1 MRLIRDTVVIAT
13 RNRGKVK
20 EFSQLFEEFGIKVY
34 SLNDFENVPEIVEDG
49 ATFADNAFKKAA
61 AVASLLH
68 LPVLADDSGLMVD
81 LLNGKPGVHSARFAG
96 EQAADQMNNDKLTA
110 ELRKQIE
117 QRGLRSSA
125 PYLSPAQFVCVL
137 VLYDPERNETLQA
150 EGRCEGFIVEQG
162 RGDLGFG
169 YDPLFYL
176 PETGKTMA
184 ELDTH
189 EKNRLSH
196 RARALRNLLEKLRS

>member
-20 EFSQLFEEFGIKVY
+20 EFSQFFEEFGIKVY

-49 ATFADNAFKKAA
+49 ATFADNALKKAT
-61 AVASLLH
+61 AVASVLH

-81 LLNGKPGVHSARFAG
+81 LLDGKPGVLSARFAG
-96 EQAADQMNNDKLTA
+96 EQATDQMNNDNLIT
-110 ELRKQIE
+110 ELRKQSE
-117 QRGLRSSA
+117 KRRLRNPA
-125 PYLSPAQFVCVL
+125 PYLSPARFVCVL
-137 VLYDPERNETLQA
+137 ALYDPERNETLQA

-162 RGDLGFG
+162 RGELGFG

-176 PETGKTMA
+176 PEVGKTMA

-189 EKNRLSH
+189 EKNRISH
-196 RARALRNLLEKLRS
+196 RARALRNLLEKI